1 MALILTEQH
10 GTTTIITLNRP
21 ERHNSLI
28 PEFLR
33 EFLEVLSNIAH
44 DASARAV
51 ILKANGRSFS
61 TGGDVQG
68 FMNHADTP
76 ENLERYAQELVGLLN
91 DVMLAIMRLPVPVI
105 TCVQGIVTGGSLG
118 LVLASDM
125 VLISPEATFTPYYAT
140 VGFSPDGGW
149 GTLLALAIGTKR
161 AAELLLTDNT
171 LTAEDAVSFGLANR
185 IVPRTKLE
193 EEALLLAE
201 RIAGKEAGGVAE
213 AKRLLWRGID
223 DTASALEEERSR
235 FVRQILT
242 DEARTGMTKFLTT

>member
-1 MALILTEQH
+1 MALILTERR
-10 GTTTIITLNRP
+10 GTTEVITLNRP

-33 EFLEVLSNIAH
+33 EFLEVLSDIAH
-44 DASARAV
+44 DASVRAV

-68 FMNHADTP
+68 FMNHADTS

-105 TCVQGIVTGGSLG
+105 TCVQGMVTGGSLG

-125 VLISPEATFTPYYAT
+125 VLISPEATFTPFYAT

-171 LTAEDAVSFGLANR
+171 LTAADAVSFGLVNR
-185 IVPRTKLE
+185 IVPRAKLE
-193 EEALLLAE
+193 EEALVLAE
-201 RIAGKEAGGVAE
+201 RIATKQAGGVAD
-213 AKRLLWRGID
+213 AKRLLWYGID
-223 DTASALEEERSR
+223 DTASALEEERTR
-235 FVRQILT
+235 FVRRIVT
-242 DEARTGMTKFLTT
+242 DEAREGMTKFLTT